1 MRLALRWQGLAL
13 VPALVGVVA
22 LADDLPQNIRLTEAA
37 FLAVLDDGH
46 PALVALTDRLGA
58 ARAEHKQAG
67 ILANP
72 TFGLEHEAPEGTT
85 HQTTWTVAWQAPLDG
100 RRGLRVEAG
109 KAAESAAR
117 MELEVDKLG
126 LRRALRSVYAR
137 WAVAHRR
144 REIVASH
151 LDLVQRL
158 VSQMRARATAGEAS
172 GLAVRRFDLARVE
185 LEAELARVEAD
196 EIAARSEAGAWRP
209 ELHQDALP
217 AMPPLPEVTP
227 GIDFAARPDLEA
239 RKYEVEAAKARA
251 RLARRVLA
259 FPELGVGWH
268 QQDDG
273 GREFEG
279 PTYSLSWD
287 VPLFDRQ
294 QADRVAADSKLA
306 AAEARLEFSSLQ
318 ARSEL
323 EGALAAYTRLRATAL
338 ETALA
343 VEGTD
348 TVIESTATS
357 YRLGEASVT
366 DLLETLDSVLDGRVA
381 ALEIYDAAL
390 AAHRNLES
398 AAGRPSPALPGE

>member
-1 MRLALRWQGLAL
+1 MRLSLLCQGLAL
-13 VPALVGVVA
+13 VPALVGVGA
-22 LADDLPQNIRLTEAA
+22 RADDLPQNIRFTEAS
-37 FLAVLDDGH
+37 FLEVLDDGH

-58 ARAEHKQAG
+58 ARAEHQQAG

-72 TFGLEHEAPEGTT
+72 TFGLEHEAPEGAT
-85 HQTTWTVAWQAPLDG
+85 HQTTWTVAWQVPLDG

-109 KAAESAAR
+109 SAAESAAR

-126 LRRALRSVYAR
+126 LRLALRSIYAR

-151 LDLVQRL
+151 LELVQRL

-185 LEAELARVEAD
+185 LEAELARAEAE
-196 EIAARSEAGAWRP
+196 EIAGRSEATAWLAELGP
-209 ELHQDALP
+209 EAVP
-217 AMPPLPEVTP
+217 AMPPLPEVTTA
-227 GIDFAARPDLEA
+227 IDFTARPDLEA
-239 RKYEVEAAKARA
+239 RKYELEAAKARA

-259 FPELGVGWH
+259 FPELGVGWQ
-268 QQDDG
+268 QQDDS

-287 VPLFDRQ
+287 IPLFDHQ
-294 QADRVAADSKLA
+294 QADRVAADSRLA
-306 AAEARLEFSSLQ
+306 AAEARLEFSTRR
-318 ARSEL
+318 ARADL
-323 EGALAAYTRLRATAL
+323 EGALAAYTRLRATSL
-338 ETALA
+338 ETASA

-366 DLLETLDSVLDGRVA
+366 DLLETLSSVLDGRVA
-381 ALEIYDAAL
+381 ALEIYDSAL
-390 AAHRNLES
+390 AAHRNLEA
-398 AAGRPSPALPGE
+398 AAGRPLPAPSGE